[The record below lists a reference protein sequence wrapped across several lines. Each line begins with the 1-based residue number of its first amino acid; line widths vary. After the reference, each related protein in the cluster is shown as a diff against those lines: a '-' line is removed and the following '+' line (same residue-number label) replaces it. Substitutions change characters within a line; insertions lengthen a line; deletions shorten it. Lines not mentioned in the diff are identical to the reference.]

1 MLRFEPLYMIYYPFL
16 SHITQTGVPQFLD
29 TMRKAVFGYKDFL
42 EERRKALGVDEL
54 DNEDRIRQ
62 IYGLPSDTQG
72 PP

>member
-1 MLRFEPLYMIYYPFL
+1 MIYYPFL

-62 IYGLPSDTQG
+62 IYGLPPDTQG